1 MAPDA
6 SDVVRALFERTNQ
19 RDLEGA
25 TDLLHPN
32 VVWEAPPRSPG
43 SMSKT
48 YRGREGYRELMNEV
62 GSEGG
67 VWMTLL
73 DVELMNEQTVIASAA
88 FGTASRGGMVMS
100 LSFQILDDKVSH
112 VRIFQSR

>member
-1 MAPDA
+1 
-6 SDVVRALFERTNQ
+6 
-19 RDLEGA
+19 
-25 TDLLHPN
+25 
-32 VVWEAPPRSPG
+32 
-43 SMSKT
+43 MSKT

-73 DVELMNEQTVIASAA
+73 DVELMNGQTVIVSAA
-88 FGTASRGGMVMS
+88 FGTSRRGGMVMS

-112 VRIFQSR
+112 VRILQSRESSFE